1 MICIPLYYIHSK
13 KMIHRDIKPHNIL
26 IKQIGEKELCV
37 ITDFGL
43 FQIPN
48 SNFLVTVKTAM
59 TPFYA
64 SLE

>member
-1 MICIPLYYIHSK
+1 
-13 KMIHRDIKPHNIL
+13 MIHRDIKPHNIL

-48 SNFLVTVKTAM
+48 SNFAVTVNTAM
-59 TPFYA
+59 TSNYA

>member
-13 KMIHRDIKPHNIL
+13 KMVHRDIKPHNIL

-48 SNFLVTVKTAM
+48 SNFAVTVNTAM
-59 TPFYA
+59 TSNYA